1 MSSKQKVDL
10 AFLWRMHQPW
20 YRDPASDEVL
30 LPWVRLHAASSY
42 TDMAAHLAAHDVARA
57 TVSFSPV
64 LLDQIDHYLAGG
76 GDVYA
81 DITLRPAEDLTAE
94 ERTFL
99 LQRFFSTHWER
110 VLLPVERYRE
120 LLDLRGHDKP
130 MGGWEEAHQ
139 RFAPG
144 DLRDLQVLFNLVWL
158 GTTANEDAEIRAL
171 LERGRDYTEA
181 DKAVVLHKQRELI
194 DGLLPA
200 WLELQ
205 ASGKVELAGAPYYH
219 PMLPLLIDSDTA
231 RRPMPKI
238 ALPDRFA
245 WQDDAARQIAQALD
259 RHEQVFG
266 RRPRGLWPPEAAVS
280 PETVAL
286 ASASGVEYLAT
297 DARVLYHSLDERG
310 SAPGRHRIY
319 QPHRV
324 GDCTCVFRDAEL
336 SGLILSEYPRWEDQE
351 AAAAD
356 FVRRVL
362 RVPEVA
368 SMDNGAPPLVLVALP
383 GEHPWEAYPARGKP
397 FFDALFGMLAD
408 TEQIRTVTLE
418 QRLEEHPATI
428 SLDYLHSGSWVEG
441 NFALWIGD
449 PEKNTAWNRLRRTRN
464 RVARAETTGEADG
477 EALERA
483 TTHVLRAEGADWF
496 YWLGEPF
503 HSVEGTTYEQLFN
516 GHLMAAYTALGDAAP
531 ADLSRPIE
539 QGESAAPLR
548 QPRAFIQPSMSGSR
562 TSFYEWREAGFYRVP
577 AGGSVYHEHGFLAG
591 VYWGFDPGRI
601 YLRLDPIET
610 FRQAGSLLDS
620 VNVWIELTQPDRCIK
635 ARLQPGEQATD
646 LELSTS
652 HAGCEKIAGL
662 GVVKEVAV
670 GEVIELSI
678 PLARVGLNQG
688 ARPGLII
695 HFQARDGEELSR
707 IPSQGVIEMEVPAHG
722 YETGPSYKI

>member
-1 MSSKQKVDL
+1 MSSKKTVDL

-42 TDMAAHLAAHDVARA
+42 TDMASHLADHDVARA

-64 LLDQIDHYLAGG
+64 LLDQIEHYRDG
-76 GDVYA
+76 GDDVYV
-81 DITLRPAEDLTAE
+81 DLTLRPAEDLTME

-99 LQRFFSTHWER
+99 LRRFFSTHWQR
-110 VLLPVERYRE
+110 VLLPVSRYRE
-120 LLDLRGHDKP
+120 LLDMRGRDTP
-130 MGGWEEAHQ
+130 MDGWETAHQ
-139 RFAPG
+139 RFSPG
-144 DLRDLQVLFNLVWL
+144 DMRDLQVLFNLVWL
-158 GTTANEDAEIRAL
+158 GTTAAGDAEIRSL
-171 LERGRDYTEA
+171 LERGRDYTEE
-181 DKAVVLHKQRELI
+181 DKVVVLDKQRELI
-194 DGLLPA
+194 AGLVPA
-200 WLELQ
+200 WKALQ
-205 ASGKVELAGAPYYH
+205 AAGKVELAGAPYYH
-219 PMLPLLIDSDTA
+219 PVLPLLIDSDTA

-238 ALPDRFA
+238 NLPDRFA
-245 WQDDAARQIAQALD
+245 RQDDASRQIVQGLD
-259 RHEQVFG
+259 RLEQIFG
-266 RRPRGLWPPEAAVS
+266 RRPTGFWPPEAAVS
-280 PETVAL
+280 PETVSL
-286 ASASGVEYLAT
+286 ASAAGVKYLAT

-319 QPHRV
+319 QPYRV

-336 SGLILSEYPRWEDQE
+336 SALILSEYPRWDDQQ

-362 RVPEVA
+362 EVPEVA
-368 SMDNGAPPLVLVALP
+368 SVDNGAPPLVLVALP
-383 GEHPWEAYPARGKP
+383 GEHPWEAYPDRGKP
-397 FFDALFGMLAD
+397 FFDALHDLLGR

-418 QRLEEHPATI
+418 ERLEEHPATI
-428 SLDYLHSGSWVEG
+428 GLDYLHSGSWVEG
-441 NFALWIGD
+441 NFAMWIGD

-464 RVARAETTGEADG
+464 RVARAETTGEVDG
-477 EALERA
+477 EALEQA
-483 TTHVLRAEGADWF
+483 TTHLLRAEGSDWF

-503 HSVEGTTYEQLFN
+503 YSVEGAAYEQLFN
-516 GHLMAAYTALGDAAP
+516 GHLMAAYKALGDTPP
-531 ADLSRPIE
+531 ADLSRPID
-539 QGESAAPLR
+539 QGEAVAPMR
-548 QPRAFIQPSMSGSR
+548 QPRGFIQPSMSGSR

-610 FRQAGSLLDS
+610 FRQARSLLDS
-620 VNVWIELTQPDRCIK
+620 VDVWIELTQPDRCIE
-635 ARLQPGEQATD
+635 ARLLHGEDAPE
-646 LELSTS
+646 LALSTC
-652 HAGCEKIAGL
+652 HAGCEKTAGL

-670 GEVIELSI
+670 EEVIELSI
-678 PLARVGLNQG
+678 PLARMGLTQG

-695 HFQARDGEELSR
+695 HFEANGEELSR